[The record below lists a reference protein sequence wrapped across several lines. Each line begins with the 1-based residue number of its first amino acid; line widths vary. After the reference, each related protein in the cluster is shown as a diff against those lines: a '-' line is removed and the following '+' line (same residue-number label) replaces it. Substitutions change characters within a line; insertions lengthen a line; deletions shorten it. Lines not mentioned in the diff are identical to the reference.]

1 VNVNNYCFEV
11 DVSSDEYN
19 FFACCESVRNTF
31 NIKNKRNTSKN
42 PFLWRKF
49 GLELGG
55 ENVGVTSVFC
65 LVAWA
70 LIDSSINLGGS
81 WELHSSAVHNWE
93 DRELLL
99 WSGLFKLSDGGVPSG
114 SFDLETE
121 DISTLFAWWKI
132 CLPIE
137 FLKNVSLDGKLVELL
152 FFLSGVDLL
161 NGSQE

>member
-1 VNVNNYCFEV
+1 VKVNNYCFEV
-11 DVSSDEYN
+11 VSSDELD
-19 FFACCESVRNTF
+19 FFACCESVGNTF
-31 NIKNKRNTSKN
+31 NIKDKSYTSKN
-42 PFLWRKF
+42 PFLWWKF

-70 LIDSSINLGGS
+70 LIDSSINLDGG
-81 WELHSSAVHNWE
+81 WKWHGSAVHDWH

-99 WSGLFKLSDGGVPSG
+99 WSRLFKLSDGGIPSG